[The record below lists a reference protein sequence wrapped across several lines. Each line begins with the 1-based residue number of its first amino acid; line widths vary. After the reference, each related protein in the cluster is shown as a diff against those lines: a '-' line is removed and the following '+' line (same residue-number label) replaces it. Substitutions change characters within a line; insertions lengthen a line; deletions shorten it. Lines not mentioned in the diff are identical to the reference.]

1 MLSPVSDSFPRAV
14 LVVDDEDVVLDV
26 LKAALKKA
34 KLETVTAKSA
44 EEASK
49 ALEKRTFG
57 AVLADK
63 NLPGKSGL
71 EVIKEARA
79 KNPYCACLLMTG
91 YPNLESVVE
100 ALRLGAAD
108 YLEKPFNDVG
118 LMLKRLESAMEHQRM
133 AFERAALAEA
143 LRYSE
148 KALKAKEED
157 VFRHRTELEL
167 FQTVVELKI
176 EEATRE
182 LNLANAK
189 LTATHLEQQEK
200 LGAAAQKAHALAEGL
215 KRLSQELEQ
224 ALKEPDAE
232 KLKKLVREVARRL
245 DAQAGSLS

>member
-1 MLSPVSDSFPRAV
+1 MSDSFPRAV
-14 LVVDDEDVVLDV
+14 LVVDDEDVVIDV
-26 LKAALKKA
+26 LKAALKRA
-34 KLETVTAKSA
+34 KLEVVAVKSA
-44 EEASK
+44 EAAFEALSQR
-49 ALEKRTFG
+49 AFG

-100 ALRLGAAD
+100 ALRLGASD

-118 LMLKRLESAMEHQRM
+118 LMLKRLEAAMEHQRV

-167 FQTVVELKI
+167 FQAVLDLNVE
-176 EEATRE
+176 ESTRE
-182 LNLANAK
+182 LNLANAQ
-189 LTATHLEQQEK
+189 LTAANLEQKEK
-200 LGAAAQKAHALAEGL
+200 LDASAHKAHALAEGL

-224 ALKEPDAE
+224 AVKEADPE
-232 KLKKLVREVARRL
+232 KLKQLVRDVARRL
-245 DAQAGSLS
+245 DAQAGSLA